1 MLNKEFFCPK
11 MLKNIY
17 AIRINIFGI
26 NILNLNKKQKAWR
39 KSI

>member
-1 MLNKEFFCPK
+1 MLNKEFFCSK

-26 NILNLNKKQKAWR
+26 ILNLNKKQKAWR